1 MFSFLQARILSR
13 PRSELN
19 TESLRFGLKAYS
31 QSQKQLYMQ
40 NLITLLQSPNA
51 QVFCGFE
58 WAWSMNMLVLR
69 LSLSLQETMT
79 TLRAD
84 ICSDN
89 GTKIWGSLENIKK
102 LLDIVEIMA
111 STADKLTFL
120 HVFEAV
126 MGIIGTKGAE
136 S

>member
-1 MFSFLQARILSR
+1 
-13 PRSELN
+13 
-19 TESLRFGLKAYS
+19 
-31 QSQKQLYMQ
+31 
-40 NLITLLQSPNA
+40 
-51 QVFCGFE
+51 
-58 WAWSMNMLVLR
+58 
-69 LSLSLQETMT
+69 MT
-79 TLRAD
+79 SWCAD
-84 ICSDN
+84 FCSDT
-89 GTKIWGSLENIKK
+89 GTQFWGSLENIKK